1 MQYRWKTEAHSD
13 RNPMEVNFSEN
24 LRGEIER
31 WGRDLVVQGR
41 YAPETE
47 IEEKY
52 LEGKFGN
59 AYDFD
64 QRDRLDVEF

>member
-1 MQYRWKTEAHSD
+1 
-13 RNPMEVNFSEN
+13 MEVNFSEE

-41 YAPETE
+41 YKPEKE
-47 IEEKY
+47 IDEKY

-64 QRDRLDVEF
+64 QQDRLAVNF

>member
-1 MQYRWKTEAHSD
+1 MGVEERAKLN
-13 RNPMEVNFSEN
+13 RNPMEVRFSEQ

-31 WGRDLVVQGR
+31 WGRGLVVQGR

-59 AYDFD
+59 AYEFN
-64 QRDRLDVEF
+64 QRDRLNVQF